1 MAIVLH
7 SNNSTASSELLR
19 SKGCR
24 KEGFSSGWRS
34 RMSSFLPKRGK
45 IAELD
50 PILSSRM
57 ARGLPQT
64 APPPPS
70 GAPSGTWVQSGAA
83 GLCSLLSATDLRWQ
97 QCWGHPTAPHTHKV
111 RGLHV
116 TPLQLCAPLPPPM
129 GCFWGCAAQPPPRR
143 CFNHIILLLVFFLGG
158 LFFFFLIKIGW
169 RRKKGYFWEKKKV
182 SSFLPAVLDVVPNL
196 HFSAFQFLLF

>member
-1 MAIVLH
+1 MQKGGLFFWLEKQNVLIP
-7 SNNSTASSELLR
+7 SKKRENSRTGPHTELQD
-19 SKGCR
+19 GQEAAPNC
-24 KEGFSSGWRS
+24 
-34 RMSSFLPKRGK
+34 
-45 IAELD
+45 
-50 PILSSRM
+50 
-57 ARGLPQT
+57 
-64 APPPPS
+64 PPPPS
-70 GAPSGTWVQSGAA
+70 GAPSGTRVQSGAA

-158 LFFFFLIKIGW
+158 GGGCFFFFNKDWLEEEKRLFLGKKESFQFPPSSF
-169 RRKKGYFWEKKKV
+169 RRCPKPALFSISV
-182 SSFLPAVLDVVPNL
+182 SSVLRCV
-196 HFSAFQFLLF
+196 HASGCIRQCS

>member
-1 MAIVLH
+1 
-7 SNNSTASSELLR
+7 
-19 SKGCR
+19 
-24 KEGFSSGWRS
+24 
-34 RMSSFLPKRGK
+34 MSSFLPKRGK
-45 IAELD
+45 IAELG

-143 CFNHIILLLVFFLGG
+143 CFNHIILLLVFFFWGGGG
-158 LFFFFLIKIGW
+158 LFFFFFNKDWLEEEKRLFLGKKESFQFPPSSF
-169 RRKKGYFWEKKKV
+169 RRCPKPAFFSISV
-182 SSFLPAVLDVVPNL
+182 SSVLRCV
-196 HFSAFQFLLF
+196 HASGCIRQCS

>member
-1 MAIVLH
+1 MQKGGLFFWLEKQNVLIP
-7 SNNSTASSELLR
+7 SKKRENSRTGPHTELQD
-19 SKGCR
+19 GQEAAPNC
-24 KEGFSSGWRS
+24 
-34 RMSSFLPKRGK
+34 
-45 IAELD
+45 
-50 PILSSRM
+50 
-57 ARGLPQT
+57 
-64 APPPPS
+64 PPPPS
-70 GAPSGTWVQSGAA
+70 GAPSGTRVQSGAA

-143 CFNHIILLLVFFLGG
+143 CFNHIILLLVFFFLGG
-158 LFFFFLIKIGW
+158 GVVVFFLIKIGW